1 MIINVSYFP
10 LCQRNKILNADKK
23 RIAELEAKVIHLE
36 LINLELMR
44 KIEELMEKIEE
55 LTHSKNSRNSSV
67 APSKDENRVL
77 KNQSLRGKSDKKV
90 GGQKGHE
97 GTTLRMIEN
106 PDITII
112 HEPNFCKICGNNL
125 ESVKSEFVSKRQI
138 VDIPPIKPEFTE
150 HQIFK
155 KVCTCGF
162 CNVSEYPAG
171 VSNSISYGSNIQ
183 ATIAYLHTRQYL
195 PIARMSEFFSD
206 FCNLSISQG
215 TIYNLLNKFAQK
227 ATPAYELIAQ
237 KLETQK
243 VVGSDE
249 TGIKINGKKGWFWTW
264 QNKWLTFIT
273 YSPNRGF
280 DSIQNNFENGF
291 KQSILVHDCW
301 ASHFKTEC
309 KTHQICTAHL
319 LRELVYFEEKHE
331 SNWATNFKRLLYEA
345 LQIKKELKLDD
356 YSKKIKSRDDIFEK
370 LSYLLEQTVPKKQ
383 KELFAFHKRMTKYKD
398 YIFNFL
404 HFYEVPPDN
413 NGSER
418 AIRNVKVKQK
428 ISGHFKTENGAQ
440 IFAIIRSVTDTCIKN
455 GQNILEAF
463 KTIAILQAE

>member
-1 MIINVSYFP
+1 MNS
-10 LCQRNKILNADKK
+10 DKK
-23 RIAELEAKVIHLE
+23 RIAELEAKVINLE

-44 KIEELMEKIEE
+44 KIEELMRKIEE
-55 LTHSKNSRNSSV
+55 LSNPKNSRNSSV
-67 APSKDENRVL
+67 APSKDENRAI

-90 GGQKGHE
+90 GGQQGHE
-97 GTTLRMIEN
+97 GSTLKMVEN
-106 PDITII
+106 PDVTVI
-112 HEPNFCKICGNNL
+112 HKPNFCKNCGNNL
-125 ESVKSEFVSKRQI
+125 ESVQSEFVSKRQI

-150 HQIFK
+150 HQIYK

-162 CNVSEYPAG
+162 CNLSEFPVE
-171 VSNSISYGSNIQ
+171 VSNPISYGANIQ

-195 PIARMSEFFSD
+195 PFARMSEFFSD

-215 TIYNLLNKFAQK
+215 TICNLLNKFAQK

-237 KLETQK
+237 KLETEK

-249 TGIKINGKKGWFWTW
+249 TGIKINGIKGWFWTW

-273 YSPNRGF
+273 YSANRGF
-280 DSIQNNFENGF
+280 DSIQTNFKNGF
-291 KQSILVHDCW
+291 KQGVLVHDCW
-301 ASHFKTEC
+301 ASHFKTDC

-319 LRELVYFEEKHE
+319 LRELVFFEEKYE
-331 SNWATNFKRLLYEA
+331 SNWATNFKRMLYEA
-345 LQIKKELKLDD
+345 LEIKKELKPDD
-356 YSKKIKSRDDIFEK
+356 YSKKLKSRDDIFEE
-370 LSYLLEQTVPKKQ
+370 LRFLLEQTVPKNQ
-383 KELFAFHKRMTKYKD
+383 NELFAFHKRMTKYKD

-404 HFYEVPPDN
+404 HFDEVPPDN
-413 NGSER
+413 NASER

-428 ISGHFKTENGAQ
+428 ISGHFKTENGAKV
-440 IFAIIRSVTDTCIKN
+440 FAIIRSVTDTCIKN